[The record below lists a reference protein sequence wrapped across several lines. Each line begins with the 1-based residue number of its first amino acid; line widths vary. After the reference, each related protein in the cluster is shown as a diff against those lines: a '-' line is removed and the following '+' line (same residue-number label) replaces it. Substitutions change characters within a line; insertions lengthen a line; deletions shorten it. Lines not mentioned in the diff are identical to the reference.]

1 MYLAIRHII
10 FASNYQSSIHGLN
23 FFLKTYKYSN
33 MMKANFLLIAF
44 GAALLSA
51 CIGDRLDQRYVPDIP
66 IAAHAKANGDICIYP
81 SPKENE
87 RPDTLYISGDLDEKL
102 IEVVNRDLKKGICV
116 TQEDYPFQ
124 ENYIYSMKLNFVPI
138 EKRRNL
144 QDVSGRAFIAH
155 FKVKRFNNH
164 FAIENIQ

>member
-1 MYLAIRHII
+1 
-10 FASNYQSSIHGLN
+10 
-23 FFLKTYKYSN
+23 
-33 MMKANFLLIAF
+33 MKANFLLAIA
-44 GAALLSA
+44 GSILLSA
-51 CIGDRLDQRYVPDIP
+51 CVGDRLDQRYAPDIP
-66 IAAHAKANGDICIYP
+66 IFAHTKANGDICIYP

-87 RPDTLYISGDLDEKL
+87 RPDTLYLSGDADEKL
-102 IEVVNRDLKKGICV
+102 IEVANRDLKKGICV

-124 ENYIYSMKLNFVPI
+124 ENYIYSMRLNFVPI

>member
-1 MYLAIRHII
+1 
-10 FASNYQSSIHGLN
+10 
-23 FFLKTYKYSN
+23 
-33 MMKANFLLIAF
+33 MMKANFLLAIA
-44 GAALLSA
+44 GSILLSA
-51 CIGDRLDQRYVPDIP
+51 CTGDRLDQHYAPDIP

-102 IEVVNRDLKKGICV
+102 IEVVNQNLKKGICV
-116 TQEDYPFQ
+116 TQNDYSFQ
-124 ENYIYSMKLNFVPI
+124 ENHTYSMRLNFVPI
-138 EKRRNL
+138 EKCRNL

>member
-1 MYLAIRHII
+1 
-10 FASNYQSSIHGLN
+10 
-23 FFLKTYKYSN
+23 
-33 MMKANFLLIAF
+33 MMKVNFLLVIA
-44 GAALLSA
+44 GSILLSA
-51 CIGDRLDQRYVPDIP
+51 CVGDRLDQRYVPDIP

-116 TQEDYPFQ
+116 TQNDYPFQ
-124 ENYIYSMKLNFVPI
+124 ENHTYSMRLNFVPI

-155 FKVKRFNNH
+155 FKVKKLNG
-164 FAIENIQ
+164 AYEIENITQGSR

>member
-1 MYLAIRHII
+1 
-10 FASNYQSSIHGLN
+10 
-23 FFLKTYKYSN
+23 
-33 MMKANFLLIAF
+33 MKARLFCAVV
-44 GAALLSA
+44 GVTLLSA
-51 CIGDRLDQRYVPDIP
+51 CVGDRLDQRYAPDIP

-102 IEVVNRDLKKGICV
+102 IAVVNQNLKKGICV

-124 ENYIYSMKLNFVPI
+124 ENYIYSMRLNFVPI

-164 FAIENIQ
+164 FAIENIP

>member
-1 MYLAIRHII
+1 
-10 FASNYQSSIHGLN
+10 
-23 FFLKTYKYSN
+23 
-33 MMKANFLLIAF
+33 MKARLFCAVV
-44 GAALLSA
+44 GVTLLSA
-51 CIGDRLDQRYVPDIP
+51 CVGDRLDQRYAPDIP
-66 IAAHAKANGDICIYP
+66 ITAHAKANGDICISP

-87 RPDTLYISGDLDEKL
+87 RPDTLYLSGDADEKL
-102 IEVVNRDLKKGICV
+102 IEVGNQDLKKGICV

-124 ENYIYSMKLNFVPI
+124 ENYIYSMRLNFVPI

>member
-1 MYLAIRHII
+1 
-10 FASNYQSSIHGLN
+10 
-23 FFLKTYKYSN
+23 
-33 MMKANFLLIAF
+33 MKAKCLQVIA
-44 GAALLSA
+44 GSILLSA
-51 CIGDRLDQRYVPDIP
+51 CTGDRLDQRYTPDIP
-66 IAAHAKANGDICIYP
+66 ITAHTKANGDICIYP

-102 IEVVNRDLKKGICV
+102 IEVVNQNLKKGICV

-124 ENYIYSMKLNFVPI
+124 ENYIYSMRLNFVPI

>member
-23 FFLKTYKYSN
+23 FFLKIYKYSN

-81 SPKENE
+81 SPKEDE

-102 IEVVNRDLKKGICV
+102 IGVVNQNLKKGICV
-116 TQEDYPFQ
+116 TQEDYPFL
-124 ENYIYSMKLNFVPI
+124 ENCIYSMRLNFVPI

>member
-1 MYLAIRHII
+1 
-10 FASNYQSSIHGLN
+10 
-23 FFLKTYKYSN
+23 
-33 MMKANFLLIAF
+33 MKANCLQVIA
-44 GAALLSA
+44 GSILLSA
-51 CIGDRLDQRYVPDIP
+51 CTGDRLDQRYAPDIP
-66 IAAHAKANGDICIYP
+66 IATHAKANGDICIYP

-102 IEVVNRDLKKGICV
+102 IKVVNQNLKKGICV

-124 ENYIYSMKLNFVPI
+124 ENYIYSMRLNFVPI

-144 QDVSGRAFIAH
+144 QDVSGRAFITH

>member
-23 FFLKTYKYSN
+23 FFLKIYKYSN

-66 IAAHAKANGDICIYP
+66 ISAHAKANGDICIYP

-124 ENYIYSMKLNFVPI
+124 ENYIYSMRLNFVPI

>member
-1 MYLAIRHII
+1 
-10 FASNYQSSIHGLN
+10 
-23 FFLKTYKYSN
+23 

-51 CIGDRLDQRYVPDIP
+51 CIGDRLDQRYAPDIP
-66 IAAHAKANGDICIYP
+66 ITAHAKANGDICIYP

-87 RPDTLYISGDLDEKL
+87 RPDTLYLSGGADEKL
-102 IEVVNRDLKKGICV
+102 IEVGNQDLKKGICV
-116 TQEDYPFQ
+116 TQNDYPFQ
-124 ENYIYSMKLNFVPI
+124 ENHTYSMRLNFVPI
-138 EKRRNL
+138 DKHRNL

-164 FAIENIQ
+164 FAIGNIQ

>member
-1 MYLAIRHII
+1 
-10 FASNYQSSIHGLN
+10 
-23 FFLKTYKYSN
+23 
-33 MMKANFLLIAF
+33 MKANCVLVIA
-44 GAALLSA
+44 GSILLSA
-51 CIGDRLDQRYVPDIP
+51 CTGDRLDQRYAPDIP
-66 IAAHAKANGDICIYP
+66 IATHAKANGDICIYP
-81 SPKENE
+81 SPKANE
-87 RPDTLYISGDLDEKL
+87 RPETLYLTGDRDEKL
-102 IEVVNRDLKKGICV
+102 IEVANQDLKNGICV

-124 ENYIYSMKLNFVPI
+124 ENHTYSMRINFVPI

>member
-1 MYLAIRHII
+1 
-10 FASNYQSSIHGLN
+10 
-23 FFLKTYKYSN
+23 

-51 CIGDRLDQRYVPDIP
+51 CIGDRLDQRYAPDIP
-66 IAAHAKANGDICIYP
+66 IAVHAKANGDICISP

-87 RPDTLYISGDLDEKL
+87 RKDTLYLSGDADEKL
-102 IEVVNRDLKKGICV
+102 IEVGNQDLKKGICV
-116 TQEDYPFQ
+116 TQNDYPFQ
-124 ENYIYSMKLNFVPI
+124 ENHTYSMRLNFVPI

-155 FKVKRFNNH
+155 FKVTKLNGVYE
-164 FAIENIQ
+164 IENITQGSR